1 MSIAREVLMNQYII
15 ALDQGT
21 TSSKTMIFDNA
32 GNLLIKTAK
41 EFTQIYP
48 DNGWVEHD
56 PKEIW
61 ESQKTT
67 LQQACHKMGT
77 KIKNIKALGISN
89 QRETTIL
96 WDKNTGEPVYNA
108 IVWQCR
114 RTADYCDELIQ
125 KGLSK
130 DITKKTGLR
139 IDPYFSATKIRWI
152 LQNVAGVKEK
162 AQKGDILFGTVDTW
176 LIWNLT
182 KGKVH
187 VTDQTN
193 ASRTMLYNIFEDCW
207 DDELLELFDIP
218 KSILPKVVK
227 SSEIVGYID
236 EDIIPGKIPIAGIA
250 GDQQAALF
258 GQCCFNPGEAKN
270 TYGTGCFLL
279 MNIGEKPVI
288 SKNNLLTTMIC
299 SIDGKPRYAL
309 EGSVFIGGAVVQWLR
324 DELKIIET
332 ADETEGMARSVKD
345 NDGVYLVPA
354 FSGLGAPYWD
364 PFSRGLMIGLTRN
377 SNKNHIVRAA
387 LESIAYQVADL
398 VKTMEKDAK
407 LKFQNLKVDGGATV
421 NNFLMEFQADLLN
434 INLFRPVNT
443 ETTAL
448 GVAFLAGLSTGVWHN
463 TEELKKSWQE
473 DKVFVPTMPQE
484 TRLTYYQKWQKAV
497 KRSQDWIEE

>member
-1 MSIAREVLMNQYII
+1 MNKYII

-21 TSSKTMIFDNA
+21 TSSKTMIFDDT
-32 GNLLIKTAK
+32 GNLLIKTGK

-48 DNGWVEHD
+48 ANGWVEHD

-61 ESQKTT
+61 QSQKQT
-67 LQQACHKMGT
+67 LQQACHKLGN
-77 KIKNIKALGISN
+77 KRQNLQALGISN
-89 QRETTIL
+89 QRETVII
-96 WDKNTGEPVYNA
+96 WDKKTGEPVYNA

-114 RTADYCDELIQ
+114 RTAEYCDSLIQ
-125 KGLSK
+125 KGLGK
-130 DITKKTGLR
+130 DVTKKTGLR

-152 LQNVAGVKEK
+152 LENVPHVREK
-162 AQKGDILFGTVDTW
+162 AEKGDVLFGTVDTW

-193 ASRTMLYNIFEDCW
+193 ASRTMLYNIFENKW

-218 KSILPKVVK
+218 KKILPKVVT
-227 SSEIVGYID
+227 SSEIVGYVD
-236 EDIIPGKIPIAGIA
+236 EEIIPGKIPIAGIA

-258 GQCCFNPGEAKN
+258 GQCCFEPGDAKN

-288 SKNNLLTTMIC
+288 SQNNLLTTMIC
-299 SIDGKPRYAL
+299 SVDGTPRYAL

-324 DELKIIET
+324 DELNIIKS
-332 ADETEGMARSVKD
+332 ADETEAMARSVSD

-364 PFSRGLMIGLTRN
+364 PFSRGVLIGLTRN

-387 LESIAYQVADL
+387 LESIAFQVADL
-398 VKTMEKDAK
+398 VRTMEADAK

-421 NNFLMEFQADLLN
+421 NNFLMEFQADLLDV
-434 INLFRPVNT
+434 NLFRPINT

-448 GVAFLAGLSTGVWHN
+448 GAAFLAGLAAGVWHN
-463 TEELKKSWQE
+463 TDELKNSWQV
-473 DKVFVPTMPQE
+473 DKIFTPKIAQA
-484 TRLTYYQKWQKAV
+484 TRISYYQKWQKAV
-497 KRSQDWIEE
+497 SRSRNWIDE